1 MITEYSTKKPV
12 IHGLLL
18 LDCWEPQVKTHF
30 FKDKYYVNLIENLNN
45 ENFTWVV
52 NSASRLKI
60 DLSDIAMANTFEVCK
75 YQDDH
80 PIIKNLLQ
88 YSGNEKTS
96 TLITRYIL
104 SYKKSMHI
112 MSVEDFVWF
121 CSEYMSGSI
130 QNWLVAGLT
139 WQMCTHSHALGL
151 PKLAHLS
158 KQHSLNFYATDYSF
172 CTMTEQTAT
181 LQDFEQD
188 SLKWELI
195 KDFGYRLLPQDTL
208 DKY

>member
-121 CSEYMSGSI
+121 CSEYMSGHL

-151 PKLAHLS
+151 SNLVDITRRHP
-158 KQHSLNFYATDYSF
+158 LNFYATDYSF
-172 CTMTEQTAT
+172 CKLTEQTAT
-181 LQDFEQD
+181 REDFEQD
-188 SLKWELI
+188 RTNWCHIEG
-195 KDFGYRLLPQDTL
+195 FGYQLLPSAN
-208 DKY
+208 